1 MLVSLKWLSQY
12 VDISS
17 LEANELAEKI
27 TRAGI
32 EVDAVIDRSQG
43 MSNVVV
49 GHVVSKEK
57 HPEADKLNVCQVDVG
72 EEELQQIVCGA
83 PNVDAGQKVI
93 VARPGAK
100 LPGGIKIKKAKLR
113 GQASNGMICS
123 LQELGIEGRLVPK
136 AYADGIYVLPADS
149 TPGADALEVLGL

>member
-113 GQASNGMICS
+113 GQESKGMICS

-136 AYADGIYVLPADS
+136 AYADGIMYYLPIQLQVQ
-149 TPGADALEVLGL
+149 THWKF

>member
-12 VDISS
+12 VDIDS
-17 LEANELAEKI
+17 LPAEELAEKI

-43 MSNVVV
+43 IKNVVV

-72 EEELQQIVCGA
+72 EEELQQKCFVFV
-83 PNVDAGQKVI
+83 NVGIQKI
-93 VARPGAK
+93 RTSIT
-100 LPGGIKIKKAKLR
+100 L
-113 GQASNGMICS
+113 
-123 LQELGIEGRLVPK
+123 EPK
-136 AYADGIYVLPADS
+136 NESRIL
-149 TPGADALEVLGL
+149 

>member
-1 MLVSLKWLSQY
+1 MLIFQA
-12 VDISS
+12 
-17 LEANELAEKI
+17 LEANALAEKI

-43 MSNVVV
+43 MTNVVV

-113 GQASNGMICS
+113 GQESNGMICS
-123 LQELGIEGRLVPK
+123 LQELRYRRASCTKSIRRRHLRVT
-136 AYADGIYVLPADS
+136 S
-149 TPGADALEVLGL
+149 